1 MQVQII
7 NKQIREHSIENI
19 INKRDRKKD
28 KKPLQAYAASWAKKY
43 RLYDSLE
50 YTNIKILPTSG

>member
-1 MQVQII
+1 MQVQVI

-28 KKPLQAYAASWAKKY
+28 KKPKKFKQKMAYYKVFGRKQ
-43 RLYDSLE
+43 RFI
-50 YTNIKILPTSG
+50 N

>member
-1 MQVQII
+1 MQVQVI

-28 KKPLQAYAASWAKKY
+28 KKPLQAYAASWANKD
-43 RLYDSLE
+43 RLYDSV
-50 YTNIKILPTSG
+50 G